1 MINDRG
7 INFEQRRQ
15 SKYLGG
21 LSVRRRSLFFRIRI
35 PYEICIKRAPVTSG
49 DRITSGSLQDRGL
62 IKCGRLIKSNR
73 PSLSARPDSPPPST
87 ADIFCNNIGK
97 RDFVSVP
104 SHKLILDA
112 TVGNGKGEKG
122 KRKKGRSKGMNLDS

>member
-73 PSLSARPDSPPPST
+73 SSPSARPDFPRST

-97 RDFVSVP
+97 RDFVSLP

-112 TVGNGKGEKG
+112 TVGDGKGREK
-122 KRKKGRSKGMNLDS
+122 KKEKGRSKGMNLDS